1 MYVGAPAPAA
11 RAAPA
16 RSAKGANGTPSVHA
30 HAAHARNGA
39 AEVAVHD
46 VDVARSERIVGLLK
60 EKWGNKVRVGEADP
74 TGFDVVSNAT
84 PMGMEDGDPLPLDT
98 TRLSAE
104 MFVGDVVAGHG
115 ETAWIKAAK
124 EAGCKTADGDAM
136 VVAVLDV
143 MCDFLQ
149 DAWVAQG

>member
-1 MYVGAPAPAA
+1 
-11 RAAPA
+11 
-16 RSAKGANGTPSVHA
+16 
-30 HAAHARNGA
+30 
-39 AEVAVHD
+39 
-46 VDVARSERIVGLLK
+46 
-60 EKWGNKVRVGEADP
+60 
-74 TGFDVVSNAT
+74 
-84 PMGMEDGDPLPLDT
+84 MGMEDGDPLPLDT